1 MKNLTRTIC
10 LTLAILLGSLVTGC
24 GADFDKGL
32 AAYESGDFATALRE
46 WRPLAEQGNADAQFN
61 LGVMYY
67 KGRGVPKNYKTAVK
81 WYTLAA
87 EQGNASAQFYLGV
100 MYRRGK
106 GVPKNY
112 KTALKWY
119 TLAAEQGHAFA
130 QFGLGIMYDHGQGVP
145 QDPVYAHM
153 WMQIAEASGYENAS
167 KNRNIVAKQMTA
179 TQIEKAQKLASECIA
194 KKYKGC

>member
-10 LTLAILLGSLVTGC
+10 LTLALLLGSLVTGC

-67 KGRGVPKNYKTAVK
+67 KGRGVPKNHKTAVK